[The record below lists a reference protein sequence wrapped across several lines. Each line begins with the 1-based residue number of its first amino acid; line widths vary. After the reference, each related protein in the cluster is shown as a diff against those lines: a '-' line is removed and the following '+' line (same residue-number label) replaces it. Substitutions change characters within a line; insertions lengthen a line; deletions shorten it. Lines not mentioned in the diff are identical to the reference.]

1 MQFPSLAGDAASPV
15 RLFRVPAVE
24 DHDIAVR
31 VPDKTHLA
39 DASVLDTNHLAP
51 GAAHF
56 FYRRID
62 VGDPKSDSAFVGNE
76 HLAILLR
83 HPKRQRQTRRLCFA
97 RSVRAYSQPEHVPI
111 PRDRARP
118 VTRRDRHEIH
128 LFDLHYC
135 DLSLPAILLLACAI
149 RNSTPQLRSRT
160 WSPGNDPREIA
171 RRNLVAGECIHAR

>member
-1 MQFPSLAGDAASPV
+1 MQFPSLAGDAASLVP
-15 RLFRVPAVE
+15 LFRVPAVE

-76 HLAILLR
+76 HLAILLW
-83 HPKRQRQTRRLCFA
+83 HPKRQRQARRLCFA
-97 RSVRAYSQPEHVPI
+97 RSVPAYSQSEHVPI
-111 PRDRARP
+111 PRDRARL
-118 VTRRDRHEIH
+118 VTRRG
-128 LFDLHYC
+128 
-135 DLSLPAILLLACAI
+135 PI
-149 RNSTPQLRSRT
+149 RNP
-160 WSPGNDPREIA
+160 P
-171 RRNLVAGECIHAR
+171 V

>member
-1 MQFPSLAGDAASPV
+1 MQFPSLAGDAASLVP
-15 RLFRVPAVE
+15 LFRVPAVE
-24 DHDIAVR
+24 DHDITVR

-97 RSVRAYSQPEHVPI
+97 RGVRAYSQPEHVPI

-118 VTRRDRHEIH
+118 VTRRDRYEIH
-128 LFDLHYC
+128 LFDLHYFLC
-135 DLSLPAILLLACAI
+135 RQFCSWLPRFAI
-149 RNSTPQLRSRT
+149 RLRKLRSQT
-160 WSPGNDPREIA
+160 WSPDNDPRESA
-171 RRNLVAGECIHAR
+171 